1 MRRWHVPGDPERIM
15 TTPQDHLS
23 EIKTLW
29 SVVQRAHGD
38 DAPAVRSA
46 QERML
51 DIYGGAVRRYLMAA
65 LRTEDGVDEVY
76 QEFALRF
83 VRGDFRNVNPDRGKF
98 RSFLKTCLY
107 HLIVD
112 YQRRK
117 GARNPAEGE
126 LDQLAVVSCHV
137 EDSATDAA
145 FVKSWR
151 EDLLARAWQ
160 QLADDERTTGKPYHT
175 VLKLRAEKPEL
186 SSPQMADAATSQL
199 GREIT
204 AANVRVLLH
213 RSRELFAECLLVAV
227 IDSLPENRQEL
238 IEEELIELQLLD
250 YCRSAL
256 ERRAGG

>member
-1 MRRWHVPGDPERIM
+1 MPSTD
-15 TTPQDHLS
+15 DHLS

-38 DAPAVRSA
+38 EGPTVRCA

-65 LRTEDGVDEVY
+65 IRCEDGVDEVY

-83 VRGDFRNVNPDRGKF
+83 VRGDLKNVNPDRGKF

-112 YQRRK
+112 HQRRK
-117 GARNPAEGE
+117 ATRNPAEAE

-137 EDSATDAA
+137 EDSVNDAA

-151 EDLLARAWQ
+151 DDLLARAWQ

-175 VLKLRAEKPEL
+175 ILKLRAEQPEL
-186 SSPQMADAATSQL
+186 SSPQLADAATSQL

-213 RSRELFAECLLVAV
+213 RSRELFAECLLTAV
-227 IDSLPENRQEL
+227 RNSLPENRQEL

-256 ERRAGG
+256 ERKTGG